1 MKRLFAALKIIPDNG
16 FTGKYREL
24 KQSLRHEQIK
34 WVEEHNIHITL
45 KFFGDTEEGMIP
57 LIGETLR
64 TIASST
70 PPVVVRL
77 SGLGIFGS
85 AYSPRVVWT
94 GIEPYEE
101 VASLMKKVHDGLK
114 TVGFEPDRQN
124 LVPHLTLGRIKFLK
138 DKILFSRAIEQFKSI
153 SSLPITVGE
162 IILYESILRREGP
175 TYIALEKFPFE
186 KKLHHGDPKTRN
198 VENQ

>member
-1 MKRLFAALKIIPDNG
+1 MKRLFTALKIIPDTG

-24 KQSLRHEQIK
+24 RQSLRHEQIK

-45 KFFGDTEEGMIP
+45 KFFGDTEEQRIP
-57 LIGETLR
+57 AIGGVLR
-64 TIASST
+64 SISSSS
-70 PPVVVRL
+70 PPVVLRL

-85 AYSPRVVWT
+85 AYAPRVVWT

-101 VASLMKKVHDGLK
+101 VAKLMKQVHEGLRPA
-114 TVGFEPDRQN
+114 GFEPDRQN
-124 LVPHLTLGRIKFLK
+124 LVPHLTLGRVKFLK

-186 KKLHHGDPKTRN
+186 KKLHHEDKDT
-198 VENQ
+198 EC